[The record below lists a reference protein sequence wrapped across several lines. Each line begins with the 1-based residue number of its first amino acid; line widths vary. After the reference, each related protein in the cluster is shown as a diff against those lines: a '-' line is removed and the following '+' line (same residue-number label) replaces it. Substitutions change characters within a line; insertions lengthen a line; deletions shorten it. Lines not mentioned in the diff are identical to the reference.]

1 MRVPWVRILLSPLQ
15 IVITNMSDK
24 LISSLNHAEME
35 YKNFM
40 SKHVHDYENS
50 FLVQNRVNQI
60 QTFKDL
66 ISQHFNFDEI
76 NLIETGVSGNVGYG
90 LFGFFLG
97 SLVHNYG
104 GRMASVD
111 TDCVSCG
118 QSEKIFSENF
128 HGINYKTYCMD
139 SIEFLKRP
147 PFIPNIVHLDSYDLD
162 LFNPFPSTLHH
173 WKEFESIQNL
183 MPKGGIILIDD
194 NWMKDTNLQ
203 WVYPDSEIWKTIEYP
218 IFGKGANIYH
228 EVLSNR
234 TDFELIGNH
243 YFPGNNIKIYIK
255 KIN

>member
-1 MRVPWVRILLSPLQ
+1 MKWKLKDYPWKQTVQTLQ
-15 IVITNMSDK
+15 FFFKKYNMSDK
-24 LISSLNHAEME
+24 LILSLNHAEME

-90 LFGFFLG
+90 LFGVFLG

-111 TDCVSCG
+111 TDC
-118 QSEKIFSENF
+118 
-128 HGINYKTYCMD
+128 
-139 SIEFLKRP
+139 

-183 MPKGGIILIDD
+183 IPKGGIILIDD